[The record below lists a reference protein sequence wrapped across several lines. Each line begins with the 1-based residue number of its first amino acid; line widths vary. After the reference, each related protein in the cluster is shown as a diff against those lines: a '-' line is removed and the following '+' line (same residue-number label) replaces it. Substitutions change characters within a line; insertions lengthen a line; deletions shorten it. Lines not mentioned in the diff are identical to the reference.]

1 MTQPLDNER
10 RPPASGLGIIFLIVV
25 IDLLGFGLIIPLLPF
40 YAKRFDASPLLVTL
54 LFSIFSIC
62 QFVAAPILG
71 LISDRWGRKPVLVFS
86 QLGSV
91 AGYLLLA
98 WASIHNWQNL
108 TLGLLTIYLS
118 RVIDGLSGGNISTAQ
133 AYIAD
138 VTSAKD
144 RAKGMGMLGA
154 AFGIGFSI
162 GPAIGGLMTSWKGP
176 AAPAFAAAAM
186 SLLAALLTALRLKE
200 ARPEA
205 EVESVAW
212 LHPRRFLPVLRNPLL
227 VRINLVWFIAMT
239 AFVMMDS
246 TIALFLKDIFRFEEA
261 QVGWYF
267 LFIGAIIVVVQGGL
281 VGRLSR
287 HISEGTLCVIGL
299 FCVAAGSLVTAG
311 SAWVSLLLILAVGGA
326 IHAFGR
332 SLFQPSISAL
342 VSRNSPENLQGTSL
356 GLFQGVGTLGRV
368 VGPIIAGLVYA
379 NHLTLPWIVGALLL
393 VLAAV
398 WMLALRPPA
407 YISMTSEGQP
417 GEV

>member
-1 MTQPLDNER
+1 MTKELDNAR
-10 RPPASGLGIIFLIVV
+10 RPAATGLGIIFLIVV

-40 YAKRFDASPLLVTL
+40 YVDRFHASALLVTL

-62 QFVAAPILG
+62 QFVAAPFLG

-91 AGYLLLA
+91 AGYLLLG

-154 AFGIGFSI
+154 AFGIGFSV
-162 GPAIGGLMTSWKGP
+162 GPAMGGLMTSWKGP

-186 SLLAALLTALRLKE
+186 SLLAAVLSALRLKE
-200 ARPEA
+200 ARTNA

-212 LHPRRFLPVLRNPLL
+212 LHPRRFLPVLRNSLL
-227 VRINLVWFIAMT
+227 VQTNIVWFIAMT

-246 TIALFLKDIFRFEEA
+246 TIALFLKDIFQFNEA
-261 QVGWYF
+261 RVGWYF

-287 HISEGTLCVIGL
+287 HIGEGTLCVIGL

-311 SAWVSLLLILAVGGA
+311 SARMPLLVILAVGGA

-368 VGPIIAGLVYA
+368 IGPVIAGLVYA
-379 NHLTLPWIVGALLL
+379 HHLTLPWIVGALLL
-393 VLAAV
+393 VVAAI
-398 WMLALRPPA
+398 WMLTLRPPA
-407 YISMTSEGQP
+407 YISVASAGQP
-417 GEV
+417 GEL

>member
-1 MTQPLDNER
+1 MTKTLDHEQGS
-10 RPPASGLGIIFLIVV
+10 PASGLGIIFLIVV

-40 YAKRFDASPLLVTL
+40 YATRFDASPLMVTL

-71 LISDRWGRKPVLVFS
+71 LVSDRWGRKPVLVFS

-91 AGYLLLA
+91 AGYILLG
-98 WASIHNWQNL
+98 WASIHHWDNL

-138 VTSAKD
+138 VTTARD

-154 AFGIGFSI
+154 AFGIGFSV
-162 GPAIGGLMTSWKGP
+162 GPAMGGLMASWQGP

-186 SLLAALLTALRLKE
+186 SLLAAALCAARLREVRRQAK
-200 ARPEA
+200 
-205 EVESVAW
+205 VESVAW
-212 LHPRRFLPVLRNPLL
+212 LHPRQFLPVLRNSLL
-227 VRINLVWFIAMT
+227 VQINLVWFIAMT

-246 TIALFLKDIFRFEEA
+246 VIALFLKDLFNFHEA
-261 QVGWYF
+261 GVGFYF
-267 LFIGAIIVVVQGGL
+267 LFVGAIIVVVQGGL
-281 VGRLSR
+281 VGKFSRLLGESM
-287 HISEGTLCVIGL
+287 LCVIGL
-299 FCVAAGSLVTAG
+299 FCVAAGALVTAG
-311 SAWVSLLLILAVGGA
+311 SAWLPLLVILVVGGA

-342 VSRNSPENLQGTSL
+342 VSRNSPEDIQGTSL
-356 GLFQGVGTLGRV
+356 GLHQGVGTLGRV

-379 NHLTLPWIVGALLL
+379 NHLTLPWVVGAMLL
-393 VLAAV
+393 VVAAV
-398 WMLALRPPA
+398 WMLTLHPPA
-407 YISMTSEGQP
+407 DGSPTAKP
-417 GEV
+417 TKV